1 MTLMFFYDWYF
12 KNKSIFD
19 EFLWRPTGTWLIFA
33 SWPEFKPIYCFFF
46 RFISSIWPLPR
57 VGREADLLEFIELT
71 EEAREGLDGIISPN
85 SGVESRFSSDSSTFN
100 KSIYKFDKYSD
111 LNV

>member
-1 MTLMFFYDWYF
+1 M
-12 KNKSIFD
+12 
-19 EFLWRPTGTWLIFA
+19 
-33 SWPEFKPIYCFFF
+33 PIYCFFF

-100 KSIYKFDKYSD
+100 KSILNFYEYYH